1 LAEPGGFI
9 RLFIDL
15 VPQMA
20 DLLKQLVKQNVA
32 VNYIGGILAA
42 FKEDEDRAMQDESDH
57 LSAQSSP
64 LGNQPLVERLTNRE
78 LEILNLLGQWLQN
91 KEIAAELF
99 ISPLTVKKHLDNI
112 YGKLNISGRRQAVEK
127 AYTLGILTRR

>member
-1 LAEPGGFI
+1 
-9 RLFIDL
+9 
-15 VPQMA
+15 MA
-20 DLLKQLVKQNVA
+20 DLLKQLIKQNVA

-112 YGKLNISGRRQAVEK
+112 YGKLNVSGRRQAVEQ
-127 AYTLGILTRR
+127 AQNLGILSRR